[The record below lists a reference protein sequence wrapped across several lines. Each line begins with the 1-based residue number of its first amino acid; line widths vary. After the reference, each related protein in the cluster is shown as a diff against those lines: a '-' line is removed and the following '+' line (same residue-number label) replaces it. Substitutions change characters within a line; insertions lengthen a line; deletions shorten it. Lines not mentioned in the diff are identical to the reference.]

1 MAVEIERKFL
11 TKDSTWKLGAE
22 GILYRQ
28 GYLSREKGRTVRIR
42 LAGPKAWITIKG
54 PSEGC
59 SRPEF
64 EYPIPAGDATELFR
78 LCDGHLVEKTRH
90 RIPFGGLV
98 WEVDEF
104 HGENS
109 GLIVAELELQ
119 SPDQEVPLPPWVG
132 AEVTG
137 DRRYDNSSLSVRP
150 FSGWKN
156 PFQVAE
162 S

>member
-1 MAVEIERKFL
+1 MA
-11 TKDSTWKLGAE
+11 WKEGSE
-22 GILYRQ
+22 GIPYRQ
-28 GYLSREKGRTVRIR
+28 GYLCREKGRTVRVRI
-42 LAGPKAWITIKG
+42 AGPKAYITIKG
-54 PSEGC
+54 PAEGY
-59 SRPEF
+59 SRAEF
-64 EYPIPAGDATELFR
+64 EYPIPTEDAEQLFA
-78 LCDGHLVEKTRH
+78 LCDGPLVEKRRH
-90 RIPFGGLV
+90 RVPFDGLV

-109 GLIVAELELQ
+109 GLIVAEVELQ

-150 FSGWKN
+150 FSGWQT
-156 PFQVAE
+156 PSQVAE

>member
-11 TKDSTWKLGAE
+11 TKDASWREGRE
-22 GILYRQ
+22 GIAYRQ
-28 GYLSREKGRTVRIR
+28 GYLCREKGRTVRVRI
-42 LAGPKAWITIKG
+42 AGPKAYVTIKG
-54 PSEGC
+54 PAEGC
-59 SRPEF
+59 SRAEF
-64 EYPIPAGDATELFR
+64 EYPIPTEDAGQLFA
-78 LCDGHLVEKTRH
+78 LCDGPLVEKTRH
-90 RIPFGGLV
+90 RVPFGGLV

-109 GLIVAELELQ
+109 GLIVAEVELQ
-119 SPDQEVPLPPWVG
+119 SPDQDVPLPPWVG

-150 FSGWKN
+150 FSSWQS
-156 PFQVAE
+156 PSEVTE